1 MVAQFTHESASI
13 CGKITAPTHEYAL
26 SLTHRMEQNG
36 VVLKDR
42 VALVTGGGTGI
53 GLAIAQAF
61 LRAGARVT
69 IASRNASHLTAAVAQ
84 AKSAGYDLMSNQM
97 DVTDATAVRST
108 VETIANRCGRLD
120 ILVNNAGISGR
131 TPLDNPDDTRWIAIL
146 ATNLTGAYLCSK
158 HVLRFIKDGEHGR
171 IINMSSV
178 LGRFGV
184 PGYAAYCT
192 AKHGIIGFT
201 KALALEVAGRGIT
214 VNAICPTWVNTAMA
228 QQGIEETAALLG
240 VSPDEFRR
248 QAIQA
253 IPFKRMVEASEVAD
267 LAVYLASSA
276 AGGITGQALNICG
289 GATAGAGG

>member
-1 MVAQFTHESASI
+1 MS
-13 CGKITAPTHEYAL
+13 
-26 SLTHRMEQNG
+26 M
-36 VVLKDR
+36 VLKQR
-42 VALVTGGGTGI
+42 VALITGGGTGI
-53 GLAIAQAF
+53 GLAISQAY
-61 LRAGARVT
+61 LRQGAHVG
-69 IASRNASHLTAAVAQ
+69 IASRNSTRLQAGAAAARALGHDMMTVQLDVTDTAAVREAIE
-84 AKSAGYDLMSNQM
+84 S
-97 DVTDATAVRST
+97 
-108 VETIANRCGRLD
+108 IARRYGRFD
-120 ILVNNAGISGR
+120 ILVNNAGLSGR
-131 TPLDNPDDTRWIAIL
+131 TPMTDRHDSRWLAIL
-146 ATNLTGAYLCSK
+146 ATNLNGAYFCSK
-158 HVLRFIKDGEHGR
+158 QALRFMKDGEHGR

-184 PGYAAYCT
+184 AGYAAYCT

-228 QQGIEETAALLG
+228 QQGIEETADLMG

-248 QAIQA
+248 QPIQA
-253 IPFKRMVEASEVAD
+253 VPIKRMLEASEVAD

>member
-1 MVAQFTHESASI
+1 
-13 CGKITAPTHEYAL
+13 
-26 SLTHRMEQNG
+26 MEQNG

-69 IASRNASHLTAAVAQ
+69 IASRNPSHLTAAVAQ